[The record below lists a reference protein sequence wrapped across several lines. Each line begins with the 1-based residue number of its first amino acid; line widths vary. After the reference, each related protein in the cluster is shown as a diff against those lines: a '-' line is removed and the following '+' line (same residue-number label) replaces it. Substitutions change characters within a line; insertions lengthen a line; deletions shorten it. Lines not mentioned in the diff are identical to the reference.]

1 MDYYFLQT
9 MRKRF
14 NRIAVASS
22 ENYSASRRAHYNM
35 LKENHEK
42 YSEFYITINIECRIS
57 PEEIMRA
64 NLERMYLEYKRNKA
78 LEEAK
83 FKARFKNFIIIKHS

>member
-1 MDYYFLQT
+1 

-14 NRIAVASS
+14 NRIAIASS
-22 ENYSASRRAHYNM
+22 EKYSASRRAHLDM
-35 LKENHEK
+35 LKENHERC
-42 YSEFYITINIECRIS
+42 SEFSITVSIEYRIS

-78 LEEAK
+78 IEEAK
-83 FKARFKNFIIIKHS
+83 FKAKFKNFIIIK

>member
-1 MDYYFLQT
+1 

-22 ENYSASRRAHYNM
+22 ENYSASRRAHLDM
-35 LKENHEK
+35 LKENHERC
-42 YSEFYITINIECRIS
+42 SEFSITVSIEYRIS

-64 NLERMYLEYKRNKA
+64 NLERMYLEYKRKKA
-78 LEEAK
+78 IEEIE
-83 FKARFKNFIIIKHS
+83 FKAKLKAFLNH